1 MRFKPRVKRM
11 QCTIPLDT
19 DSINYTTSMDSE
31 TKQVSRL
38 VLPARRLAAWFA
50 LGGGGARWWSLHMCR
65 HVCCPDACAHVRLLH
80 L

>member
-1 MRFKPRVKRM
+1 M

-50 LGGGGARWWSLHMCR
+50 LGGGGQ
-65 HVCCPDACAHVRLLH
+65 VVEPAHVPTCLLS
-80 L
+80 